1 MTAPSTAAV
10 VTALVAAAAVAY
22 RPTWS
27 VLRYVVTI
35 AHEGGHAAVAALSG
49 RRLTGVRLHSDTSG
63 VTFSTGQPTG
73 PGVVATLLAGYVAP
87 SALGLLGA
95 SALARGHDRAVLV
108 ASIVLLVLL
117 LVLIRNLF
125 GVLSVVVTG
134 GVLVA
139 LVGWAPLTWQSP
151 AAHLLVWFLLWSGP
165 RPVLEL
171 QRLRRLGRGRT
182 SDADQLGR
190 LTHVPG
196 LFWVG
201 LFVLLTVSAL
211 AWGGWS
217 MLSASGT
224 GAVVPLRG

>member
-10 VTALVAAAAVAY
+10 VTALVAAGAVAY
-22 RPTWS
+22 QPSWS
-27 VLRYVVTI
+27 LLRYVVTI
-35 AHEGGHAAVAALSG
+35 AHEGGHAAVAALTG

-63 VTFSTGQPTG
+63 VTFSTGHATG

-108 ASIVLLVLL
+108 ASIAALALL

-125 GVLSVVVTG
+125 GVLSVLVTG
-134 GVLVA
+134 GALVA
-139 LVGWAPLTWQSP
+139 LVGWAPPTWQSP
-151 AAHLLVWFLLWSGP
+151 AAQLLVWFLLWSGP

-171 QRLRRLGRGRT
+171 QQLRRLGRGRT
-182 SDADQLGR
+182 SDADQLAR

-196 LFWVG
+196 LAWVG
-201 LFVLLTVSAL
+201 LFLLLTTSAL
-211 AWGGWS
+211 AWGGWL
-217 MLSASGT
+217 MLR
-224 GAVVPLRG
+224 P